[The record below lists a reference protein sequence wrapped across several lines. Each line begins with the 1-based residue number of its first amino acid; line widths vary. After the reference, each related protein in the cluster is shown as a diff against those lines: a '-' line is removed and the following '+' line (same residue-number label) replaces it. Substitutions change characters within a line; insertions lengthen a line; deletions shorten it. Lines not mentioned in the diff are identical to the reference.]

1 MTLEQWVV
9 LAASGAMFGLI
20 GQLIRTTMGL
30 RKLHRSVGD
39 AAADFQTSLNLPQ
52 LVISLFLG
60 ALAGL
65 MASISMLSIPGNT
78 DTIAFKDG
86 GNISA
91 AFISAIVAA
100 GYAGGDFLEGIMKKH
115 DKPRG

>member
-20 GQLIRTTMGL
+20 EQLIRTIMGL
-30 RKLHRSVGD
+30 RKLHRIVGD
-39 AAADFQTSLNLPQ
+39 TAADFSSSLNILQ

-60 ALAGL
+60 ALAGV
-65 MASISMLSIPGNT
+65 MASVSMLGVPGNT
-78 DTIAFKDG
+78 DIIAYQKG

-91 AFISAIVAA
+91 AFIIAIVAA
-100 GYAGGDFLEGIMKKH
+100 GYAGGDFLEGIMKKQ
-115 DKPRG
+115 DTPLA